1 MKTSVFNKFHSIR
14 NQIIIPLIV
23 SFLFSTYIIT
33 SLVFYHNNKIIKEVL
48 LQLRNEILNLVE
60 YNLNNKLYEVMQLNS
75 INSDFL
81 KNEIFSL
88 EDAKGRERYFYS
100 LIKNFDDVAMTYI
113 GLPSGEFYGARRNPD
128 GTYNI
133 VKNNKETKG
142 NSEYYSIN
150 EKGEGLEKIQVF
162 ENFDPR
168 LRPWY
173 KTALN
178 NNSMSFSSIYSHF
191 VFKEPT
197 LTASIPIYKNSELLG
212 IFGVD
217 FLMTWLN
224 NILRNLP
231 IGKNGQVFII
241 DENNNL
247 VASTTGEDIF
257 TIKDGKS
264 QNMKV
269 EDSKNFLTK
278 SVVLNY
284 KEGID
289 EIKINKNKYL
299 VAKDTY
305 LLNGIQWEIYTVI
318 LRDDFLGN
326 MDLLILQAVLSIL
339 LLTFV
344 FILMMLVITERIVK
358 PILRLNERAKQLTLG
373 AYEKLPS
380 VKEKNE
386 IYELTESFNIMGE
399 KLTNL
404 LNHLAQE
411 VRKRTQELEQK
422 NKILKKYSYLD
433 ELMEIPNRRKFDEF
447 IVEAM
452 DLSSR
457 NHRPIGLIMIDIDNF
472 KGFNDTYG
480 HIAGDNCLKKVG
492 HIVKSSVKR
501 KTDLVARYGGE
512 ELIVVLREL
521 NYSSAIQIAEEIRKN
536 IEDMKIEN
544 NKAPS
549 GYVTISM
556 GLVFGQISST
566 QTPEELIELADELM
580 YTAKKRG
587 KNRLESM
594 EL

>member
-48 LQLRNEILNLVE
+48 LQLRNEMLNLVE
-60 YNLNNKLYEVMQLNS
+60 YNLNNKLYEAMQLNS

-289 EIKINKNKYL
+289 EIEINKNKYL

-358 PILRLNERAKQLTLG
+358 PILRLNDRAKQLTLG

-433 ELMEIPNRRKFDEF
+433 ELMEIPNRRRFDEF

-521 NYSSAIQIAEEIRKN
+521 NYSRAIQIAEEIRKN

>member
-23 SFLFSTYIIT
+23 SFLFSTYIT

-48 LQLRNEILNLVE
+48 LQLRNEMLNLVE
-60 YNLNNKLYEVMQLNS
+60 YNLNNKLYEAMQLNS

-289 EIKINKNKYL
+289 EIEINKNKYL

-433 ELMEIPNRRKFDEF
+433 ELMEIPNRRRFDEF

>member
-1 MKTSVFNKFHSIR
+1 MKISFFNKFHSIR

-33 SLVFYHNNKIIKEVL
+33 SLVFYHNNRIIKEVL
-48 LQLRNEILNLVE
+48 LQLRNEMLNLVE
-60 YNLNNKLYEVMQLNS
+60 YNLNNKLYEAMQLNS

-81 KNEIFSL
+81 KNDILFL
-88 EDAKGRERYFYS
+88 ENVKGRERYFYS

-128 GTYNI
+128 GSYNI
-133 VKNNKETKG
+133 VKNNKETNG
-142 NSEYYSIN
+142 HSEYYSIN
-150 EKGEGLEKIQVF
+150 EKGEGVEKVQVF

-173 KTALN
+173 KIALKN
-178 NNSMSFSSIYSHF
+178 NTMSFSSIYSHF

-197 LTASIPIYKNSELLG
+197 LTASIPIYENGELIG

-241 DENNNL
+241 DENKNL
-247 VASTTGEDIF
+247 VASTTREDIF

-264 QNMKV
+264 ENIKIQ
-269 EDSKNFLTK
+269 DSKNFLTK

-284 KEGID
+284 KDGTH
-289 EIKINKNKYL
+289 EIEINKNKYL

-305 LLNGIQWEIYTVI
+305 LLNGIQWEIFTVI

-326 MDLLILQAVLSIL
+326 IDLLILQAVLSIL

-358 PILRLNERAKQLTLG
+358 PILRLNDRAKQLTLG

-422 NKILKKYSYLD
+422 NRILKKYSYLD

-521 NYSSAIQIAEEIRKN
+521 SYSNAIQIAEEIRKN

-549 GYVTISM
+549 GYVTISV
-556 GLVFGQISST
+556 GLVFGQISSS
-566 QTPEELIELADELM
+566 QTPDELIELADELM

>member
-1 MKTSVFNKFHSIR
+1 MKISIFNKFHSIR

-48 LQLRNEILNLVE
+48 LQLRNEMLNLVE
-60 YNLNNKLYEVMQLNS
+60 YNLNNKLYEAMQLNS

-81 KNEIFSL
+81 KNNILFL
-88 EDAKGRERYFYS
+88 EDSKGRERYFYS

-113 GLPSGEFYGARRNPD
+113 GLPTGEFYGARRNPD

-142 NSEYYSIN
+142 HSEYYSIN
-150 EKGEGLEKIQVF
+150 QKGEGIEKVQVF
-162 ENFDPR
+162 KNFDPR

-173 KTALN
+173 KTALE

-197 LTASIPIYKNSELLG
+197 LTASIPIYENDELIG

-269 EDSKNFLTK
+269 EDSNNFLTK
-278 SVVLNY
+278 TVVLNY
-284 KEGID
+284 KDGTN
-289 EIKINKNKYL
+289 EIEINKNKYL

-358 PILRLNERAKQLTLG
+358 PILRLNDRAKQLTLG

-422 NKILKKYSYLD
+422 NRILKKYSYLD

-492 HIVKSSVKR
+492 HIIKGSVKR

-512 ELIVVLREL
+512 ELVVVLREL
-521 NYSSAIQIAEEIRKN
+521 NYSNAVQIAEEIRKN

>member
-1 MKTSVFNKFHSIR
+1 MKISFFNKFHSIR

-33 SLVFYHNNKIIKEVL
+33 SLVFYHNNRIIKEVL
-48 LQLRNEILNLVE
+48 LQLRNEMLNLVE
-60 YNLNNKLYEVMQLNS
+60 YNLNNKLYEAMQLNS

-81 KNEIFSL
+81 KNDILFL
-88 EDAKGRERYFYS
+88 ENVKGRERYFYS

-128 GTYNI
+128 GSYNI
-133 VKNNKETKG
+133 VKNNKETNG
-142 NSEYYSIN
+142 HSEYYSIN
-150 EKGEGLEKIQVF
+150 EKGEGVEKVQVF

-173 KTALN
+173 KIALKN
-178 NNSMSFSSIYSHF
+178 NTMSFSSIYSHF

-197 LTASIPIYKNSELLG
+197 LTASIPIYENGELIG

-241 DENNNL
+241 DENKNL

-264 QNMKV
+264 ENIKIQ
-269 EDSKNFLTK
+269 DSKNFLTK
-278 SVVLNY
+278 SIVLNY
-284 KEGID
+284 KDGTH
-289 EIKINKNKYL
+289 EIEINKNKYL

-305 LLNGIQWEIYTVI
+305 LLNGIQWEIFTVI

-326 MDLLILQAVLSIL
+326 IDLLILQAVLSIL

-358 PILRLNERAKQLTLG
+358 PILRLNDRAKQLTLG

-422 NKILKKYSYLD
+422 NRILKKYSYLD

-521 NYSSAIQIAEEIRKN
+521 SYSNAIQIAEEIRKN

-549 GYVTISM
+549 GYVTISV
-556 GLVFGQISST
+556 GLVFGQISSS
-566 QTPEELIELADELM
+566 QTPDELIELADELM